1 MEDSKKPQM
10 RRDYAAGAD
19 GEQDVTAGPAEARP
33 REEQEIANE
42 AHSEREW
49 GDDQDIDTAG
59 MVPGN
64 KATDD
69 DEPTGL

>member
-1 MEDSKKPQM
+1 MDKNQRPEEQRRN
-10 RRDYAAGAD
+10 RRDERESANNEPTVDRPGTGTGPVQAD
-19 GEQDVTAGPAEARP
+19 
-33 REEQEIANE
+33 
-42 AHSEREW
+42 HSEREW
-49 GDDQDIDTAG
+49 GGDQDIDTAG